1 MSLSLSLRRA
11 PPAAAA
17 AAKPPAAVGAG
28 AEALDVERV
37 SLRALLSACAD
48 AALRGCEE
56 IRAVQHARAS
66 GSEVAS
72 KLKDADDPRSA
83 LTAADLAAQ
92 KVGARAPA
100 A

>member
-1 MSLSLSLRRA
+1 MSSRQ
-11 PPAAAA
+11 
-17 AAKPPAAVGAG
+17 AG

-72 KLKDADDPRSA
+72 KLKDADA
-83 LTAADLAAQ
+83 LQQQAAKSSLLSVLLAE
-92 KVGARAPA
+92 
-100 A
+100 